1 MVEEKKVRKGRRNKD
16 EEISTDAEIPS
27 NWIPKTK
34 LGKMVMEG
42 KIKSLDEIFLGK
54 MKIMEPE
61 IVDSLTNLEEKTI
74 DTAKTARVVRAGRK
88 FAFRVAVLIGNK
100 NGYVG
105 LGLGKD
111 KERLSAL
118 RKASRK
124 ARLNLV
130 KVKSGCGSWECTC
143 GTNHSIPFKVQGE
156 CSSVKVKLMPAPKG
170 IGLAVGDKIKDVL
183 AFAGIRDVWG
193 KTKGDSRTSLNYVT
207 AAINALEK
215 TTKFKVSPDIERF
228 ENKG

>member
-1 MVEEKKVRKGRRNKD
+1 MTEDRKLKRGKRANRQEES
-16 EEISTDAEIPS
+16 IDAEIPI
-27 NWIPKTK
+27 NWVPKTK
-34 LGKMVMEG
+34 LGKLVMEG
-42 KIKSLDEIFLGK
+42 KITNLDEIFNGK

-61 IVDSLTNLEEKTI
+61 IVDSLASLNEKTV
-74 DTAKTARVVRAGRK
+74 DTTKTARVVRAGRK
-88 FAFRVAVLIGNK
+88 FAFRVAVLVGNK

-130 KVKSGCGSWECTC
+130 RVKSGCGSWECTC
-143 GTNHSIPFKVQGE
+143 GTNHSVPFRVEGE
-156 CSSVKVKLMPAPKG
+156 CSSVKVKLMPAPRG
-170 IGLAVGDKIKDVL
+170 VGLVVGDKIKDVI
-183 AFAGIRDVWG
+183 AYAGIKDVWG

-207 AAINALEK
+207 AAIDALSK
-215 TTKFKVSPDIERF
+215 TTKLKVSPDIEKM
-228 ENKG
+228 EK

>member
-1 MVEEKKVRKGRRNKD
+1 MVEEKNIRRGKRRRPV
-16 EEISTDAEIPS
+16 EVSSADAEIPS
-27 NWIPKTK
+27 TWVPKTK

-42 KIKSLDEIFLGK
+42 KIKSLDEIFTGK

-61 IVDSLTNLEEKTI
+61 IVDSLTGLQEKTV

-88 FAFRVAVLIGNK
+88 FAFRVAVLVGNK
-100 NGYVG
+100 NGYIG

-170 IGLAVGDKIKDVL
+170 VGLVVGDKIKDVL
-183 AFAGIRDVWG
+183 TFAGIRDVWG

-207 AAINALEK
+207 AAIDALSK
-215 TTKFKVSPDIERF
+215 TTKFKVSSDIEKL
-228 ENKG
+228 EK